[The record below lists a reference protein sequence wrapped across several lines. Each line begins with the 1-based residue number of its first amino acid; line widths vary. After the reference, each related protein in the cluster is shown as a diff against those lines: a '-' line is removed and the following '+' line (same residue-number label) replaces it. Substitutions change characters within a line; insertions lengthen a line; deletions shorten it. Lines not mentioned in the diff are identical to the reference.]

1 MVRRP
6 VAWIVAI
13 VLFVEGLGVAA
24 LQWFMGVVVDRQD
37 MSLAGLDPDV
47 MSTSSKAGGIVFG
60 LYFVFC
66 GVVALLVALRNRPP
80 AGLGRV
86 ALISVAVVHGLL
98 GAVAWG
104 LLGVPQFVFMIVM
117 LALIVLLLMTYDGE
131 GAAGRPTP
139 AQGPGGPAE
148 GTAADGGPA
157 APGEAPAAPG
167 EGTAGAGGP
176 AAQSASGKVPPQR
189 TQEADAG
196 ETGTPVA
203 TAQDTPATDA
213 PAKVGF
219 TKDTPADGAPA
230 VEHASA
236 KAGLTKDTKD
246 TSAEDTT
253 LVTATGAQDGPAA
266 HSDPAVEPAPAKD
279 APAKGAPSKD
289 IGPVVVSAPPG
300 STTP

>member
-104 LLGVPQFVFMIVM
+104 LLGVPQFIFMIVM
-117 LALIVLLLMTYDGE
+117 LALIVLLLMTYDGQP
-131 GAAGRPTP
+131 AAGQPAP
-139 AQGPGGPAE
+139 AQGPGGPTDGA
-148 GTAADGGPA
+148 AADGGPA
-157 APGEAPAAPG
+157 APPEAPAAPG
-167 EGTAGAGGP
+167 EATAGAGGP
-176 AAQSASGKVPPQR
+176 ATQSASGKVPPQR

-196 ETGTPVA
+196 ETGTGATVAPVA
-203 TAQDTPATDA
+203 SAQDTPATDA
-213 PAKVGF
+213 PAKVG
-219 TKDTPADGAPA
+219 
-230 VEHASA
+230 
-236 KAGLTKDTKD
+236 LTKDTKE
-246 TSAEDTT
+246 TQAEDTT
-253 LVTATGAQDGPAA
+253 VGTATEAQG
-266 HSDPAVEPAPAKD
+266 
-279 APAKGAPSKD
+279 APAKGTPSKD